1 VVVDAA
7 GAVRRAEWARAG
19 GSRFTARTVQKC
31 TSRQPAVVRAG
42 VTPPLRA
49 LQITMVSREAFAAL
63 STILVVE
70 DEESVREL
78 VRMYLENE
86 GFRVETASDGEE
98 ALNKVKANTPDLIV
112 LDVMLP
118 KFDGWTVC
126 KEVKKTSSVPI
137 IMLSARAEEF
147 DRVLGLEL
155 GADDYIPKPF
165 SPREMVARV
174 RAVLRRAGSNPE
186 AGGRV
191 ITYLD
196 LTIDHDASRVVIRDK
211 EVAMTP
217 KEFELLWFL
226 ACHPGRV
233 YSREQLL
240 EEVWGYEYLG
250 DARTVDTHIK
260 RLREKLHANDEALYI
275 KTVWGRG
282 YKFEATG

>member
-1 VVVDAA
+1 A
-7 GAVRRAEWARAG
+7 
-19 GSRFTARTVQKC
+19 
-31 TSRQPAVVRAG
+31 
-42 VTPPLRA
+42 
-49 LQITMVSREAFAAL
+49 

-98 ALNKVKANTPDLIV
+98 ALDKVRAGTPNLII
-112 LDVMLP
+112 LDIMLP

-126 KEVKKTSSVPI
+126 REVKKTSNVPI
-137 IMLSARAEEF
+137 IMLSARTDEF

-174 RAVLRRAGSNPE
+174 KAVLRRAAGNPG
-186 AGGRV
+186 AGERV
-191 ITYLD
+191 VSYRD
-196 LTIDHDASRVVIRDK
+196 LTVNRDANRVTLKDK
-211 EVAMTP
+211 EIAVTP
-217 KEFELLWFL
+217 REFELLWFL
-226 ACHPGRV
+226 VCHPGRV

-260 RLREKLHANDEALYI
+260 RLREKLHANGGATYI

-282 YKFEATG
+282 YKFEASE

>member
-1 VVVDAA
+1 M
-7 GAVRRAEWARAG
+7 
-19 GSRFTARTVQKC
+19 S
-31 TSRQPAVVRAG
+31 
-42 VTPPLRA
+42 
-49 LQITMVSREAFAAL
+49 TM

-98 ALNKVKANTPDLIV
+98 ALNKVKANTPDLII
-112 LDVMLP
+112 LDIMLP

-126 KEVKKTSSVPI
+126 REVKKTSNVPI
-137 IMLSARAEEF
+137 IMLSARTEEF

-174 RAVLRRAGSNPE
+174 RAVLRRTSASPE
-186 AGGRV
+186 ATGRV
-191 ITYLD
+191 ITYRD
-196 LTIDHDASRVVIRDK
+196 LTIDRDANRVVVRDK

-217 KEFELLWFL
+217 REFELLWFL

-250 DARTVDTHIK
+250 DGRTVDTHIK
-260 RLREKLHANDEALYI
+260 RLREKLHADGEVTYI

-282 YKFEATG
+282 YKFEASE

>member
-1 VVVDAA
+1 L
-7 GAVRRAEWARAG
+7 
-19 GSRFTARTVQKC
+19 S
-31 TSRQPAVVRAG
+31 
-42 VTPPLRA
+42 
-49 LQITMVSREAFAAL
+49 TM

-78 VRMYLENE
+78 VRVYLENE

-98 ALNKVKANTPDLIV
+98 ALNKVKANTPDLII
-112 LDVMLP
+112 LDIMLP

-126 KEVKKTSSVPI
+126 REVKKTSNVPI
-137 IMLSARAEEF
+137 IMLSARTEEF

-174 RAVLRRAGSNPE
+174 RAVLRRTSASPE
-186 AGGRV
+186 AAGRV
-191 ITYLD
+191 ITYRD
-196 LTIDHDASRVVIRDK
+196 LTIDREANRVTVKDK

-217 KEFELLWFL
+217 REFELLWFL

-233 YSREQLL
+233 FSREQLL

-250 DARTVDTHIK
+250 DGRTVDTHIK
-260 RLREKLHANDEALYI
+260 RLREKLHADGEVTYI

>member
-1 VVVDAA
+1 
-7 GAVRRAEWARAG
+7 
-19 GSRFTARTVQKC
+19 
-31 TSRQPAVVRAG
+31 
-42 VTPPLRA
+42 
-49 LQITMVSREAFAAL
+49 M

-98 ALNKVKANTPDLIV
+98 ALNKVKAKTPDLIV
-112 LDVMLP
+112 LDIMLP

-126 KEVKKTSSVPI
+126 KEVKKISSVPI

-174 RAVLRRAGSNPE
+174 RAVLRRTGSNPE

-196 LTIDHDASRVVIRDK
+196 LTIDHDASRVVIGDK

-260 RLREKLHANDEALYI
+260 RLREKLHANDEATYI

>member
-1 VVVDAA
+1 
-7 GAVRRAEWARAG
+7 
-19 GSRFTARTVQKC
+19 
-31 TSRQPAVVRAG
+31 
-42 VTPPLRA
+42 
-49 LQITMVSREAFAAL
+49 MVSREAFAAL

-98 ALNKVKANTPDLIV
+98 ALNKVKAKTPDLIV
-112 LDVMLP
+112 LDIMLP

-126 KEVKKTSSVPI
+126 KEVKKISSVPI

-174 RAVLRRAGSNPE
+174 RAVLRRTGSNPE

-196 LTIDHDASRVVIRDK
+196 LTIDHDASRVVIGDK

-260 RLREKLHANDEALYI
+260 RLREKLHANDEATYI

>member
-1 VVVDAA
+1 M
-7 GAVRRAEWARAG
+7 
-19 GSRFTARTVQKC
+19 S
-31 TSRQPAVVRAG
+31 
-42 VTPPLRA
+42 
-49 LQITMVSREAFAAL
+49 TM

-98 ALNKVKANTPDLIV
+98 ALNKVKANTPDLII
-112 LDVMLP
+112 LDIMLP

-126 KEVKKTSSVPI
+126 REVKKTSNVPI
-137 IMLSARAEEF
+137 IMLSARTEEF

-174 RAVLRRAGSNPE
+174 RAVLRRTSASPE
-186 AGGRV
+186 ATGRV
-191 ITYLD
+191 ITYRG
-196 LTIDHDASRVVIRDK
+196 LTIDRDANRVVIRDK

-217 KEFELLWFL
+217 REFELLWFL

-250 DARTVDTHIK
+250 DGRTVDTHIK
-260 RLREKLHANDEALYI
+260 RLREKLHADGEVTYI

-282 YKFEATG
+282 YKFEASE

>member
-1 VVVDAA
+1 M
-7 GAVRRAEWARAG
+7 
-19 GSRFTARTVQKC
+19 S
-31 TSRQPAVVRAG
+31 
-42 VTPPLRA
+42 
-49 LQITMVSREAFAAL
+49 TM

-98 ALNKVKANTPDLIV
+98 ALNKVKANTPDLII
-112 LDVMLP
+112 LDIMLP

-126 KEVKKTSSVPI
+126 REVKKTSNVPI
-137 IMLSARAEEF
+137 IMLSARTEEF

-174 RAVLRRAGSNPE
+174 RAVLRRTSASPE
-186 AGGRV
+186 ATGRI
-191 ITYLD
+191 ITYRD
-196 LTIDHDASRVVIRDK
+196 LTIDRDANRVVIRDK

-217 KEFELLWFL
+217 REFELLWFL

-250 DARTVDTHIK
+250 DGRTVDTHIK
-260 RLREKLHANDEALYI
+260 RLREKLHADGEVTYI

-282 YKFEATG
+282 YKFEASE

>member
-1 VVVDAA
+1 M
-7 GAVRRAEWARAG
+7 
-19 GSRFTARTVQKC
+19 S
-31 TSRQPAVVRAG
+31 
-42 VTPPLRA
+42 
-49 LQITMVSREAFAAL
+49 TM

-98 ALNKVKANTPDLIV
+98 ALNKVKANTPDLII
-112 LDVMLP
+112 LDIMLP

-126 KEVKKTSSVPI
+126 REVKKTSNVPI
-137 IMLSARAEEF
+137 IMLSARTEEF

-174 RAVLRRAGSNPE
+174 RAVLRRTSASPE
-186 AGGRV
+186 AAGRV
-191 ITYLD
+191 ITYRD
-196 LTIDHDASRVVIRDK
+196 LTIDREANRVTVKDK

-217 KEFELLWFL
+217 REFELLWFL

-233 YSREQLL
+233 FSREQLL

-250 DARTVDTHIK
+250 DGRTVDTHIK
-260 RLREKLHANDEALYI
+260 RLREKLHADGEVTYI

>member
-1 VVVDAA
+1 M
-7 GAVRRAEWARAG
+7 
-19 GSRFTARTVQKC
+19 S
-31 TSRQPAVVRAG
+31 
-42 VTPPLRA
+42 
-49 LQITMVSREAFAAL
+49 TM

-98 ALNKVKANTPDLIV
+98 ALNKVKANTPDLII
-112 LDVMLP
+112 LDIMLP

-126 KEVKKTSSVPI
+126 REVKKTSNVPI
-137 IMLSARAEEF
+137 IMLSARTEEF

-174 RAVLRRAGSNPE
+174 RAVLRRTSASPE
-186 AGGRV
+186 ATGRV
-191 ITYLD
+191 ITYRD
-196 LTIDHDASRVVIRDK
+196 LTIDRDANRVVIRDK

-217 KEFELLWFL
+217 REFELLWFL

-250 DARTVDTHIK
+250 DGRTVDTHIK
-260 RLREKLHANDEALYI
+260 RLREKLHADGETTYI

-282 YKFEATG
+282 YKFEASE

>member
-1 VVVDAA
+1 
-7 GAVRRAEWARAG
+7 
-19 GSRFTARTVQKC
+19 
-31 TSRQPAVVRAG
+31 
-42 VTPPLRA
+42 
-49 LQITMVSREAFAAL
+49 M

-98 ALNKVKANTPDLIV
+98 ALNKARIDPPDLII
-112 LDVMLP
+112 LDIMLP

-126 KEVKKTSSVPI
+126 KEVKKTSNVPI
-137 IMLSARAEEF
+137 IMLSARTEEF

-174 RAVLRRAGSNPE
+174 RAVLRRAGASPG
-186 AGGRV
+186 ASGRV
-191 ITYLD
+191 LTYRN
-196 LTIDHDASRVVIRDK
+196 LTIDRDANRVTIKDK
-211 EVAMTP
+211 EIPVTP
-217 KEFELLWFL
+217 KEFDLLWFL

-233 YSREQLL
+233 YSREQLIA
-240 EEVWGYEYLG
+240 EVWGYDYMG
-250 DARTVDTHIK
+250 DARTVDTHVK
-260 RLREKLHANDEALYI
+260 RLREKLHADGDVTYI

-282 YKFEATG
+282 YKFEAGE

>member
-1 VVVDAA
+1 
-7 GAVRRAEWARAG
+7 
-19 GSRFTARTVQKC
+19 
-31 TSRQPAVVRAG
+31 
-42 VTPPLRA
+42 
-49 LQITMVSREAFAAL
+49 M

-98 ALNKVKANTPDLIV
+98 ALNKVKANTPDLII
-112 LDVMLP
+112 LDIMLP

-126 KEVKKTSSVPI
+126 REVKKTSNVPI
-137 IMLSARAEEF
+137 IMLSARTEEF

-174 RAVLRRAGSNPE
+174 RAVLRRTSASPE
-186 AGGRV
+186 ATGRV
-191 ITYLD
+191 ITYRD
-196 LTIDHDASRVVIRDK
+196 LTIDRDANRVVIRDK

-217 KEFELLWFL
+217 REFELLWFL

-250 DARTVDTHIK
+250 DGRTVDTHIK
-260 RLREKLHANDEALYI
+260 RLREKLHADGETTYI

-282 YKFEATG
+282 YKFEASE

>member
-1 VVVDAA
+1 M
-7 GAVRRAEWARAG
+7 
-19 GSRFTARTVQKC
+19 S
-31 TSRQPAVVRAG
+31 
-42 VTPPLRA
+42 
-49 LQITMVSREAFAAL
+49 TM

-98 ALNKVKANTPDLIV
+98 ALNKVKANTPDLII
-112 LDVMLP
+112 LDIMLP

-126 KEVKKTSSVPI
+126 REVKKTSNVPI
-137 IMLSARAEEF
+137 IMLSARTEEF

-174 RAVLRRAGSNPE
+174 RAVLRRASASPG

-191 ITYLD
+191 ITCRD
-196 LTIDHDASRVVIRDK
+196 LTIDRDANRVTVKDK

-217 KEFELLWFL
+217 REFELLWFL

-233 YSREQLL
+233 FSREQLL
-240 EEVWGYEYLG
+240 EEVWGYDYLG

-260 RLREKLHANDEALYI
+260 RLREKLHANGEVTYI

-282 YKFEATG
+282 YKFEATE

>member
-1 VVVDAA
+1 M
-7 GAVRRAEWARAG
+7 
-19 GSRFTARTVQKC
+19 S
-31 TSRQPAVVRAG
+31 
-42 VTPPLRA
+42 
-49 LQITMVSREAFAAL
+49 TM

-98 ALNKVKANTPDLIV
+98 ALSKVKANTPDLII
-112 LDVMLP
+112 LDIMLP

-126 KEVKKTSSVPI
+126 REVKKTSNVPI
-137 IMLSARAEEF
+137 IMLSARTEEF

-174 RAVLRRAGSNPE
+174 RAVLRRTSASPE
-186 AGGRV
+186 ATGRV
-191 ITYLD
+191 ITYRG
-196 LTIDHDASRVVIRDK
+196 LTIDRDANRVVIRDK

-217 KEFELLWFL
+217 REFELLWFL

-250 DARTVDTHIK
+250 DGRTVDTHIK
-260 RLREKLHANDEALYI
+260 RLREKLHADGEVTYI

-282 YKFEATG
+282 YKFEASE

>member
-1 VVVDAA
+1 
-7 GAVRRAEWARAG
+7 
-19 GSRFTARTVQKC
+19 
-31 TSRQPAVVRAG
+31 
-42 VTPPLRA
+42 
-49 LQITMVSREAFAAL
+49 M

-126 KEVKKTSSVPI
+126 REVKKTSSVPI
-137 IMLSARAEEF
+137 IMLSARTEEF

-174 RAVLRRAGSNPE
+174 RAVLRRAGPNPE

-217 KEFELLWFL
+217 KELELLWFL

-233 YSREQLL
+233 YTREQLL

-260 RLREKLHANDEALYI
+260 RLREKLHANDEATYI

>member
-1 VVVDAA
+1 
-7 GAVRRAEWARAG
+7 
-19 GSRFTARTVQKC
+19 
-31 TSRQPAVVRAG
+31 
-42 VTPPLRA
+42 
-49 LQITMVSREAFAAL
+49 M

-78 VRMYLENE
+78 VRVYLENE

-98 ALNKVKANTPDLIV
+98 ALNKVKANTPDLII
-112 LDVMLP
+112 LDIMLP

-126 KEVKKTSSVPI
+126 REVKKTSNVPI
-137 IMLSARAEEF
+137 IMLSARTEEF

-174 RAVLRRAGSNPE
+174 RAVLRRTSASPE
-186 AGGRV
+186 AAGRV
-191 ITYLD
+191 ITYRD
-196 LTIDHDASRVVIRDK
+196 LTIDREANRVTVKDK

-217 KEFELLWFL
+217 REFELLWFL

-233 YSREQLL
+233 FSREQLL

-250 DARTVDTHIK
+250 DGRTVDTHIK
-260 RLREKLHANDEALYI
+260 RLREKLHADGEVTYI

>member
-1 VVVDAA
+1 
-7 GAVRRAEWARAG
+7 
-19 GSRFTARTVQKC
+19 
-31 TSRQPAVVRAG
+31 
-42 VTPPLRA
+42 
-49 LQITMVSREAFAAL
+49 MVSREAFAAL

-174 RAVLRRAGSNPE
+174 RAVLRRTGSNPE

-260 RLREKLHANDEALYI
+260 RLREKLHANDEATYI

>member
-1 VVVDAA
+1 
-7 GAVRRAEWARAG
+7 
-19 GSRFTARTVQKC
+19 
-31 TSRQPAVVRAG
+31 
-42 VTPPLRA
+42 
-49 LQITMVSREAFAAL
+49 M

-78 VRMYLENE
+78 VRMYLEND

-98 ALNKVKANTPDLIV
+98 ALNKVKANTPDLII
-112 LDVMLP
+112 LDIMLP

-126 KEVKKTSSVPI
+126 REVKKTSSVPI
-137 IMLSARAEEF
+137 IMLSARTEEF

-174 RAVLRRAGSNPE
+174 RAVLRRTNASPG

-191 ITYLD
+191 LTYGD
-196 LTIDHDASRVVIRDK
+196 LTIDRDANRVTVNDR
-211 EVAMTP
+211 EVAMAP
-217 KEFELLWFL
+217 REFELLWFL

-260 RLREKLHANDEALYI
+260 RLREKLHANGEATYI

-282 YKFEATG
+282 YKFEATE

>member
-1 VVVDAA
+1 M
-7 GAVRRAEWARAG
+7 
-19 GSRFTARTVQKC
+19 S
-31 TSRQPAVVRAG
+31 
-42 VTPPLRA
+42 
-49 LQITMVSREAFAAL
+49 TM

-98 ALNKVKANTPDLIV
+98 ALNKVKASTPDLII
-112 LDVMLP
+112 LDIMLP

-126 KEVKKTSSVPI
+126 REVKKTSNVPI
-137 IMLSARAEEF
+137 IMLSARTEEF

-174 RAVLRRAGSNPE
+174 RAVLRRTSASPE
-186 AGGRV
+186 ATGRV
-191 ITYLD
+191 ITYRD
-196 LTIDHDASRVVIRDK
+196 LTIDRDANRVVVRDK

-217 KEFELLWFL
+217 REFDLLWFL

-250 DARTVDTHIK
+250 DGRTVDTHIK
-260 RLREKLHANDEALYI
+260 RLREKLHADGEVTYI

-282 YKFEATG
+282 YKFEASE

>member
-1 VVVDAA
+1 M
-7 GAVRRAEWARAG
+7 
-19 GSRFTARTVQKC
+19 S
-31 TSRQPAVVRAG
+31 
-42 VTPPLRA
+42 
-49 LQITMVSREAFAAL
+49 TM

-78 VRMYLENE
+78 VRVYLENE

-98 ALNKVKANTPDLIV
+98 ALNKVKANTPDLII
-112 LDVMLP
+112 LDIMLP

-126 KEVKKTSSVPI
+126 REVKKTSNVPI
-137 IMLSARAEEF
+137 IMLSARTEEF

-174 RAVLRRAGSNPE
+174 RAVLRRTSASPE
-186 AGGRV
+186 AAGRV
-191 ITYLD
+191 ITYRD
-196 LTIDHDASRVVIRDK
+196 LTIDREANRVTVKDK

-217 KEFELLWFL
+217 REFELLWFL

-233 YSREQLL
+233 FSREQLL

-250 DARTVDTHIK
+250 DGRTVDTHIK
-260 RLREKLHANDEALYI
+260 RLREKLHADGEVTYI

>member
-1 VVVDAA
+1 M
-7 GAVRRAEWARAG
+7 
-19 GSRFTARTVQKC
+19 S
-31 TSRQPAVVRAG
+31 
-42 VTPPLRA
+42 
-49 LQITMVSREAFAAL
+49 TM

-98 ALNKVKANTPDLIV
+98 ALNKVKANTPDLII
-112 LDVMLP
+112 LDIMLP

-126 KEVKKTSSVPI
+126 REVKKSSNVPI
-137 IMLSARAEEF
+137 IMLSARTEEF

-174 RAVLRRAGSNPE
+174 RAVLRRTSASPE
-186 AGGRV
+186 ATGRV
-191 ITYLD
+191 ITYRD
-196 LTIDHDASRVVIRDK
+196 LTIDRDANRVVIRDK

-217 KEFELLWFL
+217 REFELLWFL

-250 DARTVDTHIK
+250 DGRTVDTHIK
-260 RLREKLHANDEALYI
+260 RLREKLHADGEVTYI

-282 YKFEATG
+282 YKFEASE

>member
-1 VVVDAA
+1 M
-7 GAVRRAEWARAG
+7 
-19 GSRFTARTVQKC
+19 S
-31 TSRQPAVVRAG
+31 
-42 VTPPLRA
+42 
-49 LQITMVSREAFAAL
+49 TM

-98 ALNKVKANTPDLIV
+98 ALNKVKANAPDLII
-112 LDVMLP
+112 LDIMLP

-126 KEVKKTSSVPI
+126 REVKKTSNVPI
-137 IMLSARAEEF
+137 IMLSARTEEF

-174 RAVLRRAGSNPE
+174 RAVLRRTSASPE
-186 AGGRV
+186 AAGRV
-191 ITYLD
+191 ITYRD
-196 LTIDHDASRVVIRDK
+196 LTIDRGANRVTVKDK

-217 KEFELLWFL
+217 REFELLWFL

-233 YSREQLL
+233 FSREQLL

-250 DARTVDTHIK
+250 DGRTVDTHIK
-260 RLREKLHANDEALYI
+260 RLREKLHADGEVTYI